1 VAESASRRA
10 GQEEE
15 EEEEGFGDGT
25 TDTDHR

>member
-10 GQEEE
+10 GQEE